1 MDVALTLFNEDFDR
15 PAGFDPSWES
25 GHQEEGEAVVEETP
39 PEAETMPVEPVFTRA
54 ELDAEIAAAREAAL
68 AEMQVSQAADARDML
83 VAIECRL
90 TETREQALDAI
101 EQIAEATC
109 DVMLA
114 ALRALLPSISERFA
128 APEIHAMLAMLQ
140 DGLRDEPHVTI
151 FLAEPCMALLQDELA
166 RLGALIAGGLT
177 IQARSDMPAGDVVV
191 EWNGGRARRDT
202 TALLKTIDQL
212 LCLQPTE

>member
-1 MDVALTLFNEDFDR
+1 MDVALALFNEDFDR
-15 PAGFDPSWES
+15 PVSPEPSWEPERE
-25 GHQEEGEAVVEETP
+25 HQEEVKATP
-39 PEAETMPVEPVFTRA
+39 PEPEIVPVEPVFTRA
-54 ELDAEIAAAREAAL
+54 ELDAEIAAVREAAI
-68 AEMQVSQAADARDML
+68 AEMQISQAADARDLL

-90 TETREQALDAI
+90 AETREQALDAI

-128 APEIHAMLAMLQ
+128 APEIRAVLAILQ
-140 DGLRDEPHVTI
+140 DGLRAEPHVTI
-151 FLAEPCMALLQDELA
+151 FLAETSVTLLQDDLA
-166 RLGALIAGGLT
+166 RVGALIPGGLT
-177 IQARSDMPAGDVVV
+177 VQARPDMPAGDVVV

-212 LCLQPTE
+212 LSLQPTE